1 VRWLQKSNYR
11 AVRGHDMPDL
21 RDEILDKL
29 KNGDFNCEKEL
40 TLSII
45 GGKWKLIILWHLG
58 KEGPHR
64 FSELQR
70 HLPKITHK
78 MLTSQLKELAD
89 DGIIHREV
97 FPEVP
102 PRVEYSMT
110 ELGMTL
116 LPLLEMMY
124 DWGKNRINH
133 IKESNEKVV
142 GFGSDD
148 QTG

>member
-1 VRWLQKSNYR
+1 M
-11 AVRGHDMPDL
+11 ADL
-21 RDEILDKL
+21 REEILNKL

-58 KEGPHR
+58 KEGPQR

-70 HLPKITHK
+70 LLPKITHK
-78 MLTSQLKELAD
+78 MLTSQLKELTD

-110 ELGMTL
+110 ELGLTL
-116 LPLLEMMY
+116 MPLLELMY
-124 DWGKNRINH
+124 DWGKKRIED
-133 IKESNEKVV
+133 IKKQNEQSV
-142 GFGSDD
+142 
-148 QTG
+148 

>member
-1 VRWLQKSNYR
+1 M
-11 AVRGHDMPDL
+11 ADL
-21 RDEILDKL
+21 REEILNKL

-58 KEGPHR
+58 KEGPQR

-70 HLPKITHK
+70 LLPKITHK

-110 ELGMTL
+110 ELGLTL
-116 LPLLEMMY
+116 MPILELMY
-124 DWGKNRINH
+124 DWGKKRIED
-133 IKESNEKVV
+133 IKKQNEQSV
-142 GFGSDD
+142 
-148 QTG
+148 

>member
-1 VRWLQKSNYR
+1 MS
-11 AVRGHDMPDL
+11 DL
-21 RDEILDKL
+21 RKEIMDKVS
-29 KNGDFNCEKEL
+29 NGDFNCEKEL
-40 TLSII
+40 TLSVI

-58 KEGPHR
+58 KQGPQR

-70 HLPKITHK
+70 LLPKITHK
-78 MLTSQLKELAD
+78 MLTSQLKELMD

-116 LPLLEMMY
+116 LPILEMMY
-124 DWGKNRINH
+124 TWGKNRITD
-133 IKESNEKVV
+133 IKKMQEQPS
-142 GFGSDD
+142 
-148 QTG
+148 